1 MRTDLSNSGFCAAAL
16 CCVAI
21 AILNLPDR
29 ADAQYQRE
37 AIGQPKSE
45 AVKAPPAQRGSPQDP
60 CTEVK
65 AQAVQRDGGASAGA
79 TKADPFIFRVV
90 GGPPPLSGS
99 SGESGKA
106 DLKQNETAR
115 TAATAARPEAA
126 PAAKGEPKQDKL
138 AALAPGTQRGPSGVP
153 AVPGPNRLDPCK

>member
-1 MRTDLSNSGFCAAAL
+1 MRTDLSNSRFCAAAL

-37 AIGQPKSE
+37 AIAQPRSE
-45 AVKAPPAQRGSPQDP
+45 SVKAPPAQRGSPQDP

-65 AQAVQRDGGASAGA
+65 AQAVQRDVRTRARA
-79 TKADPFIFRVV
+79 TKSDPFIFRVV
-90 GGPPPLSGS
+90 GGPPPPSGS
-99 SGESGKA
+99 SEESGKT
-106 DLKQNETAR
+106 DLKQDETAR
-115 TAATAARPEAA
+115 TAGTAAGPEAA
-126 PAAKGEPKQDKL
+126 PAAKGDPKQDKL
-138 AALAPGTQRGPSGVP
+138 AALAPGTEKGPNGVP